1 MSPPLPRP
9 GHPSTIAPADDCIL
23 PANSVSL
30 TSASATE
37 GRQDR
42 AVPAGPSSPRAWQPS
57 NGALSIC
64 RRCVRGGWFGRA
76 RGRGCGLVL
85 TSTYEPGHRP
95 LHVAAPAVA
104 LRRAGTRSAAWIS
117 ACSRE
122 IPAPSTGHR
131 RSASRRPGL
140 AARSDSVLVL
150 FASADVGRRRARPPE
165 PQRPGRVHGA
175 GAGRLRNDVGA
186 AQWLGR
192 WTGMVVR
199 SGWAACPML
208 AVPAVVA
215 FA

>member
-1 MSPPLPRP
+1 MLAMMYRAEIKV
-9 GHPSTIAPADDCIL
+9 GGVVRL
-23 PANSVSL
+23 
-30 TSASATE
+30 
-37 GRQDR
+37 DR
-42 AVPAGPSSPRAWQPS
+42 AA
-57 NGALSIC
+57 
-64 RRCVRGGWFGRA
+64 RA
-76 RGRGCGLVL
+76 RAGQHARAESSRRVVL

-117 ACSRE
+117 ACSRG

-150 FASADVGRRRARPPE
+150 FASADAGRRRARPPE

-175 GAGRLRNDVGA
+175 GAGRLRNDPVGA